1 MRGGARWLSFALHI
15 FCDPRL
21 ARYPLSTAS
30 RDVEQQ
36 APKKPDLIP
45 VDVSGKADDW
55 HLIKYDATGLKIV
68 EIWAQ
73 SFKQEKDSSRVELG
87 GVRLHLFHLQR
98 EKFDSVQSPAATY
111 QPSEDKLYSDGEVL
125 ITLAVP
131 TEGQPTHRLVSI
143 HTSGVTF
150 DTKSGKATTDRA
162 ADFTFENG
170 TGKCVGATYDPNT
183 KELQMNSAVQMN
195 LNARGPNGK
204 PMQVE
209 SGQLIYKEQIS
220 QILLSPWARLKRDT
234 STVEGADTIVTLQD
248 GAISLIDAQ
257 KAKGVDLDPDR
268 QLEYSADHVVVHY
281 TPDGDV
287 DKVTGE
293 PNARLISSTQYAR
306 TTTTTDRIDLEFDA
320 GNHQTTLKTAFAH
333 GHGYVESKP
342 TGAPA
347 GEQLPDTRILRSDI
361 IEMKMRPG
369 GKDLDTIT
377 THSPGHL
384 EFLPNHP
391 GPRRR
396 QMDGERL
403 YITYGQHNM
412 VQSFRSVEVSTHSD
426 PATPNGPPSQ
436 TWSKNLLADFD
447 PKTGQ
452 MAHMKQWDDFRYVE
466 GDRKAVA
473 KQATLDQDTSRM
485 TLETGARVWDKNG
498 ATSADIIHLDQ
509 ASGNFTAD
517 GHVTSSRIPDKKK
530 QNTDLLSGDD
540 PIQATAQ
547 RMVSTNHDSNILYEG
562 KANMW
567 QGGSRIRA
575 DRIEIDREA
584 QRLVAAGSVETQLI
598 EKQKDDKQQGPKQEE
613 NPGTA
618 VKDAPRVFTMV
629 KAAALV
635 YTDNDRLSHY
645 SGGVILTRPNM
656 RIKSLELRSF
666 LSEAG
671 SDNSLERAYA
681 DGKVEILQTSPGRT
695 RTGTSEHAEYYAGED
710 KIILRGGSPLFTDSL
725 KGNTRG
731 KELTYYAADDRL
743 LFVDGAPEQH
753 AASRLRRK

>member
-1 MRGGARWLSFALHI
+1 MRGLARWLLLLAIFAILGW
-15 FCDPRL
+15 
-21 ARYPLSTAS
+21 LSLTYRAQR

-45 VDVSGKADDW
+45 VDVAGKADDW
-55 HLIKYDATGLKIV
+55 HMTKYDATGLKIV
-68 EIWAQ
+68 EIWAH
-73 SFKQEKDSSRVELG
+73 SFKQEKDSSRVELD

-98 EKFDSVQSPAATY
+98 DTFDSVQSPAATY

-143 HTSGVTF
+143 RTSGVTF
-150 DTKSGKATTDRA
+150 DTKSGKASTDRA
-162 ADFTFENG
+162 ADFTFQNG

-183 KELQMNSAVQMN
+183 KELQMNSAVEMN
-195 LNARGPNGK
+195 LDAHGPNGK
-204 PMQVE
+204 PMRLE
-209 SGQLIYKEQIS
+209 SGQLIYKEQTS
-220 QILLSPWARLKRDT
+220 QIQLFPWARLKRET
-234 STVEGADTIVTLQD
+234 STVDGADTLVTLQD
-248 GAISLIDAQ
+248 GAISQVEAQ

-293 PNARLISSTQYAR
+293 PNARLVSVTQYAQ

-347 GEQLPDTRILRSDI
+347 EEQLADTRILRSDI

-369 GKDLDTIT
+369 GKEIEMIT
-377 THSPGHL
+377 THAPGHL

-403 YITYGQHNM
+403 YITYGQRNM

-426 PATPNGPPSQ
+426 PATPNGAPSQ

-452 MAHMKQWDDFRYVE
+452 LAHMKQWDDFRYVE

-473 KQATLDQDTSRM
+473 KQATLDQDASRM
-485 TLETGARVWDKNG
+485 TLETGARIWDPSG
-498 ATSADIIHLDQ
+498 STSADVIHLDQ
-509 ASGNFTAD
+509 SNGNFTAD
-517 GHVTSSRIPDKKK
+517 GHVSSSRLPDKKK
-530 QNTDLLSGDD
+530 PNTDLLSGED
-540 PIQATAQ
+540 PIQATAE
-547 RMVSTNHDSNILYEG
+547 RMISTNHNADIRYEG
-562 KANMW
+562 KAFLW

-598 EKQKDDKQQGPKQEE
+598 EKQKDQKPDEKKGP
-613 NPGTA
+613 A
-618 VKDAPRVFTMV
+618 VKDAPRVFTIV
-629 KAAALV
+629 KSAALV
-635 YTDNDRLSHY
+635 YTDNDRLSYY
-645 SGGVILTRPNM
+645 SGGVLLTRPNM
-656 RIKSLELRSF
+656 RIKSLELRSY

-681 DGKVEILQTSPGRT
+681 DGKVEIQQSSPGRT

-710 KIILRGGSPLFTDSL
+710 KIILRGGSPLFADSL

-731 KELTYYAADDRL
+731 NELTYYAADDRV
-743 LFVDGAPEQH
+743 LFVDGAPQQP